1 MTSIT
6 LHGAAGEIGGNK
18 ILLEDKETKIFLDF
32 GMSFGKLGNYFTPY
46 LQPRKWSYIN
56 DFIKLGILPDLEGLY
71 RADYENR
78 YRASK
83 LDPEYDGIVLSH
95 PHLDH
100 AGYISFVRADIPLH
114 CSIGGKAILQA
125 LEETSVG
132 FNEYIYLKEAF
143 KLRPY
148 KREPTKLT
156 RDKETK
162 TERKISLFA
171 NQTKIDDLTVHSFP
185 VDHSICGAN
194 AFVIETSAGN
204 IVYTGDIRFHGR
216 RSNFSHFFVEKAAE
230 FDPVLMLSEGTR
242 VSERISYGELDLER
256 DLKKE
261 MSDIKGLVVVNFP
274 ARDTDRMRSFIEAS
288 KSVGRKLIINMK
300 QAYTL
305 SVLERNGVSEVPRL
319 DEVGFYIPKK
329 SWGVYNDNNYPR
341 NIQLGDYAK
350 WEQEMLNKPN
360 AVTSEEIVENPKE
373 YVFRCDFYELK
384 YLFDVQP
391 PEGSIYIKSV
401 TEPFDEEME
410 IEKSKADNWLK
421 LFNLYPYKQLHCSG
435 HASGAEI
442 QDMIQKIAPK
452 KVIPIHT
459 ETPADFRGFDAEIII
474 KQLGEKYTLN

>member
-18 ILLEDKETKIFLDF
+18 ILLEDKETKVFLDF
-32 GMSFGKLGNYFTPY
+32 GMSFGKLGSYFTPY

-56 DFIKLGILPDLEGLY
+56 DFIKLGLLPDLEGLY

-83 LDPEYDGIVLSH
+83 PDPEYDGIILSH

-100 AGYISFVRADIPLH
+100 AGHISFVRADIPLY
-114 CSIGGKAILQA
+114 CSMGGKAILQA
-125 LEETSVG
+125 LEETQAG
-132 FNEYIYLKEAF
+132 FNEYTHLKEAF

-148 KREPTKLT
+148 KKDPTKMT
-156 RDKETK
+156 RDNDTV
-162 TERKISLFA
+162 TERRMSVFTNK
-171 NQTKIDDLTVHSFP
+171 TKINNLTVHSFP
-185 VDHSICGAN
+185 VDHSICGSN
-194 AFVIETSAGN
+194 SFVIETSEGN

-242 VSERISYGELDLER
+242 VSERTSFGELALER
-256 DLKKE
+256 ELKTT
-261 MSDIKGLVVVNFP
+261 MSDIKGLVIVNFP
-274 ARDTDRMRSFIEAS
+274 ARDTDRMRSFIEAA
-288 KSVGRKLIINMK
+288 KSVGRKLVINMK
-300 QAYTL
+300 QARTL
-305 SVLERNGVSEVPRL
+305 SILEKDGVSEVPRP
-319 DEVGFYIPKK
+319 DEVGIYIHRKG
-329 SWGVYNDNNYPR
+329 WGVLNNDDYPQ
-341 NIQLGDYAK
+341 NVQLRDYLK
-350 WEQEMLNKPN
+350 WEQELLNKSN
-360 AVTSEEIVENPKE
+360 TVTNEEMQENPQD

-391 PEGSIYIKSV
+391 PDGSIYIRSV

-410 IEKSKADNWLK
+410 IEKDKADNWLRF
-421 LFNLYPYKQLHCSG
+421 FNLYPYTQLHCSG

-452 KVIPIHT
+452 RVIPIHT
-459 ETPADFRGFDAEIII
+459 EKPADFRSFDAEIIL
-474 KQLGEKYTLN
+474 KGLGEKYQLN

>member
-18 ILLEDKETKIFLDF
+18 ILLEDKDTNVFLDF
-32 GMSFGKLGNYFTPY
+32 GLSFGRFGSYFTPY

-56 DFIKLGILPDLEGLY
+56 DFIKLGLLPDLEGLY

-78 YRASK
+78 FRKSK
-83 LDPEYDGIVLSH
+83 PEPEYDGIILSH

-100 AGYISFVRADIPLH
+100 AGHISFVRADIPLY
-114 CSIGGKAILQA
+114 CSMGGKAILQA
-125 LEETSVG
+125 LEETSAG
-132 FNEYIYLKEAF
+132 FHEFTRLKEAF
-143 KLRPY
+143 KLRPF
-148 KREPTKLT
+148 KRDPTKMT
-156 RDKETK
+156 KDKETR
-162 TERKISLFA
+162 TERKINIFT
-171 NQTKIDDLTVHSFP
+171 NQTKIDNLTVHSFP

-216 RSNFSHFFVEKAAE
+216 RSNYSHFFVEKAAE

-242 VSERISYGELDLER
+242 VSERTSFGELDLER
-256 DLKKE
+256 ELKKE
-261 MSDIKGLVVVNFP
+261 MSDIKGLVIVNFP

-288 KSVGRKLIINMK
+288 KSVGRKLVINMK

-305 SVLERNGVSEVPRL
+305 SVLEKNGVSEVPRL
-319 DEVGFYIPKK
+319 DEVGIYIPKK
-329 SWGVYNDNNYPR
+329 SWGVLNNDDYPH
-341 NIQLGDYAK
+341 NIQLADYSK
-350 WEQEMLNKPN
+350 WEQEMLNKSN
-360 AVTSEEIVENPKE
+360 AVTDEEIRENPKE

-391 PEGSIYIKSV
+391 PDGSIYIKSV

-410 IEKSKADNWLK
+410 IEKAKANNWLE
-421 LFNLYPYKQLHCSG
+421 LFNLLPYIPLHCSG

-459 ETPADFRGFDAEIII
+459 EEPEDFRAFDAEIVI
-474 KQLGEKYTLN
+474 KQLGEKYQLN